1 MLGRAFVEVK
11 LVRELN
17 RQAGTQVGAT
27 LDTYAKLC
35 WTWARDVLDR
45 QKARFDSYANRLRV
59 RVQMAVV
66 DTALSEDELQ
76 RIRFDLDRIPLART
90 RAVFFFSSLRQQGTE
105 KCGIGSGSDALCA
118 SGKRACVKPGSPR

>member
-1 MLGRAFVEVK
+1 VEGK

-17 RQAGTQVGAT
+17 RQAGTQVGAP

-35 WTWARDVLDR
+35 SKWAGNVLDG

-59 RVQMAVV
+59 RVQMAVA

-76 RIRFDLDRIPLART
+76 RIRLDLDRIPLARS
-90 RAVFFFSSLRQQGTE
+90 RAVIFQQSPPARNRESPKSEVEVIRYVHQEG
-105 KCGIGSGSDALCA
+105 A
-118 SGKRACVKPGSPR
+118 RA